1 MFYYRH
7 YIILYIFVDFLF
19 MEGYAAIFKI
29 ALSLLSVHQEAI
41 LASDSFESL
50 TEVLKKTLPEMS
62 SSEMELV
69 FQQVRLSR

>member
-1 MFYYRH
+1 MLYYRH